1 MIGKLTGLID
11 SIGED
16 TLILDV
22 NGVGYR
28 VHAPARMLSRLKA
41 GAQVRLVIETYIREE
56 EIRLYGFESE
66 TEREWFK
73 ILQSVQGVGARVAL
87 ALLSVLTPAELARAA
102 VFGDKAMF
110 GRAAGV
116 GPKLAQ
122 RLASELKDKVPQG
135 PVADGPAR
143 VATQTDS
150 TMNDALS
157 ALMNLG
163 YAQSD
168 AARALMNVAERPET
182 HGDVAALI
190 RAGLKELGR

>member
-16 TLILDV
+16 TVILDV

-28 VHAPARMLSRLKA
+28 VHAPARVLGSLKP
-41 GAQVRLVIETYIREE
+41 GARASLVVETQIREE
-56 EIRLYGFESE
+56 EIRLFGFESE
-66 TEREWFK
+66 TERQWFLV
-73 ILQSVQGVGARVAL
+73 LQTVQGVGARVAL
-87 ALLSVLTPAELARAA
+87 AVLSVLSPAELTRAA
-102 VFGDKAMF
+102 MFGDKAMF

-122 RLASELKDKVPQG
+122 RLASELKDKVPEG
-135 PVADGPAR
+135 PMSAAPIKIAPVS
-143 VATQTDS
+143 DS
-150 TMNDALS
+150 AMNDALS

-163 YAQSD
+163 YAHSD
-168 AARALMNVAERPET
+168 AARALMSVADAPDV

>member
-1 MIGKLTGLID
+1 MIGKLTGFID
-11 SIGED
+11 SIDED

-28 VHAPARMLSRLKA
+28 VHAPARVLSHLKV
-41 GAQVRLVIETYIREE
+41 GAQTRLVIETYLRED

-66 TEREWFK
+66 TEREWFR

-87 ALLSVLTPAELARAA
+87 ALLGALTPAELARAA
-102 VFGDKAMF
+102 MFGDKAMF

-135 PVADGPAR
+135 PVAEGPAR
-143 VATQTDS
+143 AAPASDS

-168 AARALMNVAERPET
+168 AARALMSVAERPET